1 MAGIT
6 IPLITEFK
14 DTGIKQALKEFKKLE
29 TAGERAQFAIKKA
42 AVPAA
47 AALGAVVAVIGSA
60 TKAAIEDQAAQKALA
75 GQIRRSTG
83 ATDKQIAAV
92 EEYIE
97 SLGKSVAVSDDE
109 ARPAFE
115 KLIVATNDIRKAQE
129 LLNVA
134 LDVSAATGKD
144 LSSVTEALAKAF
156 EGNMRP
162 LSQLSPELKTL
173 VGEGADLN
181 TVLGVLKTN
190 FGGAATAA
198 ADTAAGGMK
207 KLGIAFDETKESIGM
222 AFLPIMEKLQPVLE
236 KFADWAQKNPGL
248 LTAVIVGMG
257 VLAGSILL
265 VNAAMALN
273 PAVAMIAGFVFLGI
287 AIVEAYKKFEGFR
300 DVVRFVVNGILKYVE
315 TMVNGFIM
323 GINVIIR
330 ALNFVPGISI
340 DTVDKISLSGIGG
353 EGGDKSSNDRGMG
366 GMKAPDLSSN
376 NRGVGG
382 AAGMGGVNVTVNA
395 GLVSTGAQ
403 IGQDI
408 IAAIQKAERS
418 SGQVFAA
425 A

>member
-14 DTGIKQALKEFKKLE
+14 DVGIKQAIKEFKKLE
-29 TAGERAQFAIKKA
+29 TAGQKSQFLIKKA

-60 TKAAIEDQAAQKALA
+60 VGAAIEDQAAQKSLA
-75 GQIRRSTG
+75 DQIKRSTK
-83 ATDKQIAAV
+83 ATDKQIAGV
-92 EEYIE
+92 EEYIA

-109 ARPAFE
+109 ARPAFQ
-115 KLIVATNDIRKAQE
+115 KLITATNDITKAQE
-129 LLNVA
+129 LLNIG

-144 LSSVTEALAKAF
+144 LSSVSEALAKAF

-207 KLGIAFDETKESIGM
+207 KLGIAFEETKESIGM

-265 VNAAMALN
+265 VNAAMMLN

-287 AIVEAYKKFEGFR
+287 AVVEAYKKFEGFR
-300 DVVRFVVNGILKYVE
+300 NVVKIVVNGIMSYVE
-315 TMVNGFIM
+315 FMVNGWITAV
-323 GINVIIR
+323 NLIIK
-330 ALNFVPGISI
+330 AMNLIPG
-340 DTVDKISLSGIGG
+340 VDIGEIGKISLGRMGG
-353 EGGDKSSNDRGMG
+353 EPGPARGVYDSGQTRAPALSSNSRGMG
-366 GMKAPDLSSN
+366 GSTGST
-376 NRGVGG
+376 
-382 AAGMGGVNVTVNA
+382 VTVN
-395 GLVSTGAQ
+395 VQGADPQ
-403 IGQDI
+403 AVVTALQ
-408 IAAIQKAERS
+408 RYVRT
-418 SGQVFAA
+418 SGPVPVNIRAM
-425 A
+425 

>member
-144 LSSVTEALAKAF
+144 LSFVTEALAKAF

-265 VNAAMALN
+265 VNAAMMLN
-273 PAVAMIAGFVFLGI
+273 PAVAMVAAFVFLGI
-287 AIVEAYKKFEGFR
+287 AVVEAYKKFEGFR

>member
-29 TAGERAQFAIKKA
+29 TAGEKAQFAIKKA

-265 VNAAMALN
+265 VNAAMMLN